1 MELMVSKSSSFLEQY
16 FVHTLDGHLG
26 LSRGASARCPINHST
41 SNSNF
46 LLYGNTQN
54 VLTVYIDWV

>member
-16 FVHTLDGHLG
+16 FVHTLDGYLG

-41 SNSNF
+41 SNSNL

>member
-1 MELMVSKSSSFLEQY
+1 MELMVSKLSPFLEQH
-16 FVHTLDGHLG
+16 FDQTLDGYLG

-46 LLYGNTQN
+46 LLYGNTQS
-54 VLTVYIDWV
+54 VLTVYVDWV